1 MPPAAV
7 AGETGAM
14 VGGLAGGGRVVLRG
28 GAGGRHYGAA
38 VGGIGLGRGGDVVGV
53 GAVLLEL
60 SAGSQHWFDQVVDD
74 VIVGDFD
81 EVEAVPDVVD
91 MLAGQGETMSFGR

>member
-28 GAGGRHYGAA
+28 GACGRHYSAA
-38 VGGIGLGRGGDVVGV
+38 VGGIGLGRGGDAVGV
-53 GAVLLEL
+53 GAALLEL

-74 VIVGDFD
+74 VIARDFG
-81 EVEAVPDVVD
+81 EVEAVPSDVGMVV
-91 MLAGQGETMSFGR
+91 G